1 MEELTEY
8 PCVPSFSILLTV
20 VWLKYASTNR
30 VDIGLGDDMDII

>member
-8 PCVPSFSILLTV
+8 PFVPSFSILLTV
-20 VWLKYASTNR
+20 VWRKQASTNW